1 MTKRASIALVGA
13 VAIAASFEAVAADYE
28 YGVSLGYGR
37 SDNIA
42 RVRADP
48 QTEDIAAAGLDF
60 RLLRDEGRMTAD
72 IDIDLAYY
80 DYQDDTF
87 DSEVLG
93 IANADIR
100 FELVPDRIAWVV
112 LDNFGQNELN
122 PFLAASPDNRE
133 NLNYFSTGPEL
144 NARLGAVGELM
155 VFARYSLTDFGES
168 NFDDARVLAGAAL
181 SRDLSDQSVVS
192 LNATTERVEFDD
204 PAFGSDY
211 NRNSAYIG
219 YQVEGARTRLAADV
233 GYSIIHDRGDTDG
246 SPLLFLELER
256 DLSESSTVSLRG
268 GVRSSDNATSLRD
281 GTSSGG
287 GIPDGPGDASTSVP
301 FDLQHVTLGWEV
313 IALRTQI
320 GLTLGYEEEVYES
333 GLNLDRQNVYLRASA
348 ERLLTPRLSIR
359 AQATFFETDFELND
373 QNDEEGRYGLF
384 FSWNVSGRLFLEA
397 DVEYLNRE
405 STDLDTEF
413 DETRVFFRVAWR
425 GSNRDSGR

>member
-1 MTKRASIALVGA
+1 MTMRVSSKLLGVI
-13 VAIAASFEAVAADYE
+13 AIAASFETVAVDYE

-42 RVRADP
+42 RVRNDP

-60 RLLRDEGRMTAD
+60 SLLRDEGRMTAD
-72 IDIDLAYY
+72 IDVNLAYY

-100 FELVPDRIAWVV
+100 FDLVPDRISWII
-112 LDNFGQNELN
+112 LENFGQNELN

-144 NARLGAVGELM
+144 NFRLGAVGELT
-155 VFARYSLTDFGES
+155 VFGRYSLTDFGES
-168 NFDDARVLAGAAL
+168 NFDDTRVLVGAAL
-181 SRDLSDQSVVS
+181 SRDLSERSVVS

-204 PAFGSDY
+204 EDFGSDY
-211 NRNSAYIG
+211 DRNSAYIG

-246 SPLLFLELER
+246 SPLLYLELER
-256 DLSESSTVSLRG
+256 DLSQSSTLSLRG

-281 GTSSGG
+281 GTSPGG

-320 GLTLGYEEEVYES
+320 GLMLGYEEEVYGT
-333 GLNLDRQNVYLRASA
+333 GLNLDRENVFLRGSA
-348 ERLLTPRLSIR
+348 ERLLTPRFSIR
-359 AQATFFETDFELND
+359 AQATLFETDFELNEQKD
-373 QNDEEGRYGLF
+373 DEARYGLF
-384 FSWNVSGRLFLEA
+384 LAWNVSGHLFLEA
-397 DVEYLNRE
+397 DFEHLDRE
-405 STDLDTEF
+405 STDVATEF
-413 DETRVFFRVAWR
+413 DETRVFFRIAWR